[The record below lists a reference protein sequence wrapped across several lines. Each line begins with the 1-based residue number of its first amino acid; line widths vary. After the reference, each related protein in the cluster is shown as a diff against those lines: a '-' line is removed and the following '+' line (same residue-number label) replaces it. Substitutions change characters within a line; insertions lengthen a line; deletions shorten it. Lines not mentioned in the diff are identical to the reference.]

1 MNPRYTTTS
10 MSNKISMNRIVQ
22 LIHRPAGPGDQN
34 PLLRPVY
41 WDNHLLGTYAT
52 RRKIIEPM
60 STDDWPFSDPT
71 NVAVFTV
78 ADIVGGRAPI
88 LLVSH
93 EEEDGG
99 WQFLTG
105 DDLPPQEHWKL
116 VGLSTIVA
124 IDPSVKELADL
135 PLGYSASRASSTD
148 AWQRWKNPA
157 VENEEA

>member
-1 MNPRYTTTS
+1 
-10 MSNKISMNRIVQ
+10 
-22 LIHRPAGPGDQN
+22 
-34 PLLRPVY
+34 
-41 WDNHLLGTYAT
+41 
-52 RRKIIEPM
+52 M
-60 STDDWPFSDPT
+60 STDDWPFSDPK

-78 ADIVGGRAPI
+78 ADILERRAPI

-116 VGLSTIVA
+116 VGLSEIVSL
-124 IDPSVKELADL
+124 DPSVKELADL

-148 AWQRWKNPA
+148 TWQRWKNPA
-157 VENEEA
+157 VESDEA